1 MEERASL
8 VRHSVWAEEWN
19 VALGVLVDSGLAWH
33 SVGHVGSGWGER
45 VVVRVTGSGYS
56 GLGMAVGIDPVLGFS
71 AEDPLRS
78 VADVSEAG
86 LDTVGIADTSVISAG
101 VAGAT
106 EWASGAES
114 ASLVGLWADEERV
127 GVSAAALG
135 FLTEHW
141 PPEWNGCD
149 RVWLGGGHGAEQSV
163 EAVGEVCRCGGEVV
177 GCGVEVTT
185 ADFYDRCVWLVE
197 HVDVLGVRD
206 DGVWRG
212 VSATA
217 DSAEAASGFFG
228 VSLNVPVGR
237 DEDSGVVVPLAVAA
251 DAGLEHED
259 VIVIC
264 GVDHRCGSHLLEV
277 GEIRGLLCGEF
288 GLGENW
294 EEDGGQDGDDCDHH
308 EELDQGKCT

>member
-1 MEERASL
+1 MS
-8 VRHSVWAEEWN
+8 
-19 VALGVLVDSGLAWH
+19 
-33 SVGHVGSGWGER
+33 
-45 VVVRVTGSGYS
+45 
-56 GLGMAVGIDPVLGFS
+56 VGIDPVLGFS
-71 AEDPLRS
+71 AEDPLGS

-86 LDTVGIADTSVISAG
+86 LDSVRVADASVVSAG

-106 EWASGAES
+106 EWS
-114 ASLVGLWADEERV
+114 ASAELTGLVGLWADEERV
-127 GVSAAALG
+127 GVSATALG

-149 RVWLGGGHGAEQSV
+149 RVWFGCGHGAEESV
-163 EAVGEVCRCGGEVV
+163 EAVGEVCRSGSLVV
-177 GCGVEVTT
+177 GCGVEVAT
-185 ADFYDRCVWLVE
+185 ADFYDRCVWLIE
-197 HVDVLGVRD
+197 HVDVLGVGD

-217 DSAEAASGFFG
+217 DSAEAAGGFFC

-251 DAGLEHED
+251 DACLEHED

-277 GEIRGLLCGEF
+277 GEIRGLLCGLLR
-288 GLGENW
+288 LGEYW
-294 EEDGGQDGDDCDHH
+294 EEDGSQDGDDCDHH

>member
-1 MEERASL
+1 MGGRASL

-19 VALGVLVDSGLAWH
+19 VALGVLVDTSLAWH

-45 VVVRVTGSGYS
+45 VAVWVSGTGYS
-56 GLGMAVGIDPVLGFS
+56 GLRVAVGIDPVLGFS
-71 AEDPLRS
+71 AEDPLGS

-86 LDTVGIADTSVISAG
+86 LDTVRVADASVVSSG

-106 EWASGAES
+106 EWASGAELTG
-114 ASLVGLWADEERV
+114 LVGLWADEERV

-135 FLTEHW
+135 FLSEHW
-141 PPEWNGCD
+141 PPKWNGCY
-149 RVWLGGGHGAEQSV
+149 RVWFGCRHGAEEAV
-163 EAVGEVCRCGGEVV
+163 EAVGDVGWSGCLVCSR
-177 GCGVEVTT
+177 GVPVAA
-185 ADFYDRCVWLVE
+185 ADFNDRCVWLVE
-197 HVDVLGVRD
+197 HVLVLGVWQ

-228 VSLNVPVGR
+228 VSGCVPVGR
-237 DEDSGVVVPLAVAA
+237 DVDSGVVVPLAVAA

-294 EEDGGQDGDDCDHH
+294 E
-308 EELDQGKCT
+308 